1 VIEFSHQL
9 ANQDQVLSSRPSF
22 PMATADIFSKMADL
36 SNGGAMGELVEVET
50 ISVQDPN
57 IEVVETTGE
66 EPQPQTVP
74 LNDAVQ
80 LLYNPDDH
88 PEGTY
93 VAQTNEALQTDSFTS
108 SDILTTPVAEREVV
122 VSHLA
127 PLADHEEGIELGLA
141 SSASDPASRKRRH
154 DDGID
159 MLLWRKPPKAP
170 RKGRKSSNRK
180 SEPHRT
186 ILFDSSAA
194 RTDGT
199 DIYQQTHESK
209 QLSDDGPDYSEYL
222 RGKKLPPEGLP
233 GLDLSDPKQLAEFT
247 KVKARRMGD
256 SDAPRTIPCPHK
268 GCTKMFRDNSAMR
281 KHLHTHG
288 PRVHVCAE
296 CGKAFVESSK
306 LKRHQLVHTG
316 EKPFVCT
323 FEGCGKRFSLDFN
336 LRTHVRIHTGDRP
349 YVCPF
354 DNCSK
359 RFAQSTNLKS
369 HILTHAKAKKRHD
382 SASGSMSADD
392 TMQLPSLP

>member
-1 VIEFSHQL
+1 
-9 ANQDQVLSSRPSF
+9 
-22 PMATADIFSKMADL
+22 MATSDIFSKMADL
-36 SNGGAMGELVEVET
+36 SNGGPMGELVEVET
-50 ISVQDPN
+50 ISVQEPN
-57 IEVVETTGE
+57 IEVVETAGE

-80 LLYNPDDH
+80 LLYHPVDH
-88 PEGTY
+88 AEGTY
-93 VAQTNEALQTDSFTS
+93 VTQTTDALQTDSFSS

-127 PLADHEEGIELGLA
+127 PLTEQEEGIELGIG
-141 SSASDPASRKRRH
+141 SSTSDQLSRKRRH
-154 DDGID
+154 EDGID
-159 MLLWRKPPKAP
+159 LLLWRKPAKAP
-170 RKGRKSSNRK
+170 RKNRKASRK
-180 SEPHRT
+180 SEPSRS
-186 ILFDSSAA
+186 IFYDSSAA
-194 RTDGT
+194 RTKGT
-199 DIYQQTHESK
+199 DIYQQTHENK

-233 GLDLSDPKQLAEFT
+233 GLDLSDPIQLAEFT
-247 KVKARRMGD
+247 KVKSRRMGD
-256 SDAPRTIPCPHK
+256 YDAPRTIPCPHK

-369 HILTHAKAKKRHD
+369 HILTHAKAKKRND

-392 TMQLPSLP
+392 SMQLTSLS